1 MIKYQNLDKET
12 TSDKVVDSYKMSSL
26 EMWRIIKWQNLAL
39 MRQLLD
45 GSIRYQW
52 ISRGLEIILK
62 ERLRTDSK
70 SWTISYYRVVN
81 SLLE

>member
-12 TSDKVVDSYKMSSL
+12 SSDKVVDSYNMSSL

-52 ISRGLEIILK
+52 ISRGLEIIL
-62 ERLRTDSK
+62 
-70 SWTISYYRVVN
+70 
-81 SLLE
+81 

>member
-12 TSDKVVDSYKMSSL
+12 SSDKVVDSYKMLSL

-62 ERLRTDSK
+62 
-70 SWTISYYRVVN
+70 
-81 SLLE
+81 

>member
-12 TSDKVVDSYKMSSL
+12 SSDKVVDSYKMSSL

-39 MRQLLD
+39 TRQLLD

-62 ERLRTDSK
+62 EMLRTDSK
-70 SWTISYYRVVN
+70 SWTISYYHMVN
-81 SLLE
+81 PLLE